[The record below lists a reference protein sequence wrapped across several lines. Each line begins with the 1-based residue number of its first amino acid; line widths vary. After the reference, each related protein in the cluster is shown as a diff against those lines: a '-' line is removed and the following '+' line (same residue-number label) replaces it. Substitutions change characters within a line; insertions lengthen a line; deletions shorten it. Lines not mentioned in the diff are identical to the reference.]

1 MCRLIPMGD
10 NDLPDPIGTRISRGT
25 DKFCYQFPRAIV
37 AVDTAL
43 LTVDPDR
50 GLLVAEMERADTG
63 KWALPGTF
71 LRDRETLAE
80 AVQRSLDTKLGIR
93 GIRPIQLFVF
103 DDPNRDERH
112 WVLSVAHVAVV
123 RLEQLKSLGSGSAK
137 EARLVPVDRPGELAW
152 DHPNIVKRAKEYIR
166 SRYKNMPDPD
176 HLLDTTFT
184 LRQLQEVHEAVAGR
198 GLDRDR
204 FRRKMSHR
212 IVETGDLSY
221 SGSRGRPAEVFRRKT
236 ARDRT
241 L

>member
-1 MCRLIPMGD
+1 
-10 NDLPDPIGTRISRGT
+10 
-25 DKFCYQFPRAIV
+25 
-37 AVDTAL
+37 
-43 LTVDPDR
+43 
-50 GLLVAEMERADTG
+50 
-63 KWALPGTF
+63 LPGTF

-103 DDPNRDERH
+103 DDPSRDERH

-152 DHPNIVKRAKEYIR
+152 DHPNIVKRAKEYVR
-166 SRYKNMPDPD
+166 SRYNSMPDPD
-176 HLLDTTFT
+176 HLLDTNFT

-198 GLDRDR
+198 RLDRDR
-204 FRRKMSHR
+204 FRRKMGHH
-212 IVETGDLSY
+212 IVETGELSY

-236 ARDRT
+236 ARDKS

>member
-1 MCRLIPMGD
+1 MRD
-10 NDLPDPIGTRISRGT
+10 NDLPDPVDTTIPTGT
-25 DKFCYQFPRAIV
+25 DRYCYPFPRATV

-43 LTVDPDR
+43 LTVDPGR
-50 GLLVAEMERADTG
+50 GLLVAEMEREDTG

-80 AVQRSLDTKLGIR
+80 AVERSLDTKLGVR

-103 DDPNRDERH
+103 DDPARDDRD

-123 RLEQLKSLGSGSAK
+123 RLERLESLGSGSAK

-152 DHPNIVKRAKEYIR
+152 DHPNIVKRAKEYVR
-166 SRYKNMPDPD
+166 SRYDTMADPD
-176 HLLDTTFT
+176 HLLDTSFT
-184 LRQLQEVHEAVAGR
+184 LRQLHEVHEAVAGR

-212 IVETGDLSY
+212 ITETGDLSY

-236 ARDRT
+236 PRDRS

>member
-1 MCRLIPMGD
+1 MGD
-10 NDLPDPIGTRISRGT
+10 NDLPAPTNKTISRGT

-50 GLLVAEMERADTG
+50 GLLVAQMEREDTG
-63 KWALPGTF
+63 TWALPGTF

-80 AVQRSLDTKLGIR
+80 AVERSLATKLGVR

-123 RLEQLKSLGSGSAK
+123 RLEHLESLGSGSTK
-137 EARLVPVDRPGELAW
+137 DARLVSVDRPGELAW
-152 DHPNIVKRAKEYIR
+152 DHPNIVKRAKEYVR
-166 SRYKNMPDPD
+166 SRYDTMADPD
-176 HLLDTTFT
+176 HLLDHTFT
-184 LRQLQEVHEAVAGR
+184 LRQLHEIHKAVAGR
-198 GLDRDR
+198 PLGHDR
-204 FRRKMSHR
+204 FRRKMVRH
-212 IVETGDLSY
+212 IDDTGEVSY

-236 ARDRT
+236 ARDRA